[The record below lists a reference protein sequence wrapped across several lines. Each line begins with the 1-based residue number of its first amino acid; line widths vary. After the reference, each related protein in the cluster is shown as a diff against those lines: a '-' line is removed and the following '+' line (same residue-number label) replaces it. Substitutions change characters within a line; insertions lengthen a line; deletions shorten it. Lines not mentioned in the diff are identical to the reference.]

1 MESSNLIRHM
11 NGRQRKQVGGTLPPE
26 NMNDMESDFSEPG
39 IEDEREQGSLLL
51 RGSPRRSGIRGE
63 LGNVSLLLFLYVL
76 QGIPLGLGGS
86 IPLILQSK
94 NVSYKDQAFFSFVFW
109 PFSLK
114 LLWAPLVDALYFSRF
129 GRRKSWLVPTQYLL
143 GLFMLYLSAK
153 VDSLLQSKGGP
164 DVVTL
169 TAVFFMLAFLAATQD
184 IAVDGWALTML
195 SRENV
200 GYASTCN
207 SVGQTAGYFLGNVL
221 FLALESPDFCNRYL
235 RIVPKDTGIV
245 TLSDFLFFWGV
256 VFLISTTLLAI
267 FKREN
272 VRGRRTTTTPEE
284 TQGVMETYK
293 LLLSIIKMPT
303 VFTFCLLLLTAKV
316 LGHYWIHEG
325 VTFGY
330 LPGGNVIFSTLFVFQ
345 MGFSA
350 ADAVTGLK
358 LMEAGVPKEQLAL
371 LAVPMVPLQIFLPVV
386 ISRYTAGP
394 RPLDIFYKAF
404 PFRLLIGLEFALL
417 VWWTPSVKQEGAFP
431 VYYYAVVLL
440 SYALHQVALYS
451 MYVACMAFHAKVSD
465 PLIGGTYM
473 TLLNTVTNLGGNW
486 PSTVALW
493 LVDPLTSKECQG
505 AAGQSCGSSEEALL
519 CVKEGGVCVTTLD
532 GYYVESVVCVVM
544 GLAWWVWLGK
554 KMRRLQEQSPAAWKC
569 RVN

>member
-1 MESSNLIRHM
+1 MEHSDLM
-11 NGRQRKQVGGTLPPE
+11 NGRQRKLAGGTAIPE
-26 NMNDMESDFSEPG
+26 NMRSNYREEMSYSEPEVDDEVQGLIRVSDSEDRRHGRVRLG
-39 IEDEREQGSLLL
+39 IH
-51 RGSPRRSGIRGE
+51 GE
-63 LGNVSLLLFLYVL
+63 LGNVLLLLFLYVL
-76 QGIPLGLGGS
+76 QGIPLGLAGS

-94 NVSYKDQAFFSFVFW
+94 SVSYRDQAFFSFVFW

-114 LLWAPLVDALYFSRF
+114 LFWAPLVDALYFSRF

-143 GLFMLYLSAK
+143 GLFMLYLSVT
-153 VDSLLQSKGGP
+153 VDSLLQNEKGP
-164 DVVTL
+164 DIVTL

-221 FLALESPDFCNRYL
+221 FLALESANFCNKYL
-235 RIVPKDTGIV
+235 RREPKDTGIV

-256 VFLISTTLLAI
+256 VFLVSTTLVAI

-272 VRGRRTTTTPEE
+272 THARGRRRAPEE

-293 LLLSIIKMPT
+293 QLLSIIQMPT
-303 VFTFCLLLLTAKV
+303 VFTFCCLLLTAK
-316 LGHYWIHEG
+316 I
-325 VTFGY
+325 
-330 LPGGNVIFSTLFVFQ
+330 
-345 MGFSA
+345 GFSA

-358 LMEAGVPKEQLAL
+358 LVEAGVPKEQLAM
-371 LAVPMVPLQIFLPVV
+371 LAVPMVPLQILLPLV

-394 RPLDIFYKAF
+394 RPLDVFYKAF
-404 PFRLLIGLEFALL
+404 PFRLLIGLEYALL
-417 VWWTPSVKQEGAFP
+417 VWWTPSVKQGEGFP
-431 VYYYAVVLL
+431 VYYYSIVLL
-440 SYALHQVALYS
+440 SYAAHQVALYS

-505 AAGQSCGSSEEALL
+505 VAGLGCGSPADVGL
-519 CVKEGGVCVTTLD
+519 CVKEGGACVTTID
-532 GYYVESVVCVVM
+532 GYYVESVVCVVI
-544 GLAWWVWLGK
+544 GFVWWVWLGK
-554 KMRRLQEQSPAAWKC
+554 KMQRLQEESPAAWNC
-569 RVN
+569 RANQ